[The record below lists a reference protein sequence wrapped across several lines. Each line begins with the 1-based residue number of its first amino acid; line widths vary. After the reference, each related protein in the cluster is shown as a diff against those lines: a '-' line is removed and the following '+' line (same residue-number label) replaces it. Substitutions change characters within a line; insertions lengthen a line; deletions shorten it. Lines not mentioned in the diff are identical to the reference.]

1 MGKQEPVRDTMRD
14 YSGPTVRI
22 ILEVPADAY
31 HLEFTAKTI
40 DQNEEQHVY
49 TGRMGLADIRQART
63 DFLEKHDQFFM
74 ITGKAAEAIERR

>member
-1 MGKQEPVRDTMRD
+1 MGKQEPDRDTMRD
-14 YSGPTVRI
+14 YSGATMRI

-49 TGRMGLADIRQART
+49 TGRMCLADIRQART
-63 DFLEKHDQFFM
+63 DFLDKEDQVFL

>member
-14 YSGPTVRI
+14 YSGATVRI

-49 TGRMGLADIRQART
+49 TGRMGLSDIKQARQ
-63 DFLEKHDQFFM
+63 DYVESLEKALCV
-74 ITGKAAEAIERR
+74 ITGIETDVEA